1 VASRTLVRFEAAR
14 AEEKRKCSK
23 HRDSRKARSTVPA
36 SMDVNVTSS
45 PPDDDVWKRIEALKQ
60 RPARSVQPSK
70 QFEYDPDQLLRLVEN
85 TGRNKI
91 SQ

>member
-1 VASRTLVRFEAAR
+1 
-14 AEEKRKCSK
+14 
-23 HRDSRKARSTVPA
+23 
-36 SMDVNVTSS
+36 MDVNVTSS